1 MEPDT
6 RLVHAGRDPARH
18 AGTVNPP
25 VYRASTIVY
34 PTLAE
39 FENRHTRR
47 YTSFSYGLAGT
58 PTTLALAE
66 ALAELSGGAR
76 TVVTSS
82 GLSAVTQALTAFLRR
97 GDHLLVADS
106 VYAPTR
112 EFCATVL
119 ARFGVEVE
127 FYDPLLGA
135 GIAARLRATTRV
147 VYCESPG
154 SLTFEVQDVPAIARA
169 AHDAGAV
176 VLLDNTWA
184 TPLGFRA
191 FEHGADVEIQA
202 GTKYLAGH
210 SDLLVGAITTRDEP
224 LYRTVRDGTL
234 AFGDAVAP
242 DVCYETLRGLRTLAV
257 RLRAHAASARRIADW
272 LAGRPEVARVLYPP
286 RPEDPGHALWRRDFL
301 GASSL
306 VGVLLRETRP
316 AAVAAM
322 VEPMRLFRIG
332 ASFGGFESLIIPAH
346 PPAGRAARP
355 WREAGTLL
363 RLHVG
368 LEAVDDLLADLE
380 EGFARLRAAAGPGA
394 VTGPAVRRDDA
405 PPGGGPARRAPGPS
419 EGR

>member
-1 MEPDT
+1 M
-6 RLVHAGRDPARH
+6 
-18 AGTVNPP
+18 
-25 VYRASTIVY
+25 
-34 PTLAE
+34 
-39 FENRHTRR
+39 
-47 YTSFSYGLAGT
+47 
-58 PTTLALAE
+58 
-66 ALAELSGGAR
+66 
-76 TVVTSS
+76 
-82 GLSAVTQALTAFLRR
+82 
-97 GDHLLVADS
+97 
-106 VYAPTR
+106 
-112 EFCATVL
+112 L